1 MSNRVLLQVY
11 MLFIPCMVF
20 AQSVPNLFPQIGCR
34 VEFAK
39 EEIDHSEVRKNCAWD
54 YIHTGCSWYCGWRE
68 SRIYASSTLPRF
80 KGITYGA
87 NNLDDFNYRTAWVEG
102 VPGYGIGQTITYS
115 LHPETPRITN
125 VHIVNGYVKSSKSWS
140 DNARVKT
147 LKMYVNQQPFAI
159 LHLKDVKNEQTFEF
173 RPIAHKEKLRNPNG
187 NHERLSWWS
196 ITFEILDVYPGAK
209 FEDTAISD
217 IYFSGLDVH

>member
-1 MSNRVLLQVY
+1 MYRVFSN
-11 MLFIPCMVF
+11 
-20 AQSVPNLFPQIGCR
+20 IGCR
-34 VEFAK
+34 IENART
-39 EEIDHSEVRKNCAWD
+39 DMSNGYARPNCYWDRVRSP
-54 YIHTGCSWYCGWRE
+54 YGWFRNW
-68 SRIYASSTLPRF
+68 RGAQINASSTLVPF

-87 NNLDDFNYRTAWVEG
+87 HNLHDANYRTAWVEG

-125 VHIVNGYVKSSKSWS
+125 VHIVNGYVKSSKSWTE
-140 DNARVKT
+140 NARVNT

-187 NHERLSWWS
+187 DHERLPWWS